1 MLYDNFIQF
10 RSRLVG
16 MADEVD
22 SKSIASDGVRVR
34 PPPPVPE
41 ENADFVQ
48 KSAFS
53 LFVQQRKN
61 RCGTVPQRFP
71 VLKGKV
77 AFGGSFGWG

>member
-1 MLYDNFIQF
+1 MACAPYHAGVLE
-10 RSRLVG
+10 LV
-16 MADEVD
+16 DEVD

-53 LFVQQRKN
+53 LFVQPRKN